1 MLGRRMRKHLSP
13 PAHGPVTHEPAALSD
28 QALARALAGK
38 RVLIAYGLIGER
50 LAAMRRIGVDYMATQ
65 LGWLRHEIG
74 AEVAVVQ
81 LPTAAAVA
89 DNAARIAAALLRDE
103 RPALVV
109 AHSKGGIETLAALMD
124 RRAAQRCA
132 AFIAIQSPF
141 FGSPVA
147 DFLVAAAPLR
157 ATVAGSLRLLRTGSG
172 AGLRDLTT
180 AARLAWMERH
190 AVEIANLVE
199 SIPIICCA
207 TEVTGATVGPDRR
220 YLALA
225 RWIER
230 QGFGP
235 NDGMVTIRSALLP
248 GARHLVVG
256 GGHRGTVSK
265 GRGRDPVGLLRR
277 LLALAFHEPA
287 ADVTHG

>member
-1 MLGRRMRKHLSP
+1 MTRHLP
-13 PAHGPVTHEPAALSD
+13 HPLAHAPVAGEAAGFTD

-65 LGWLRHEIG
+65 AAWLRHEIG
-74 AEVAVVQ
+74 AEVAVIR
-81 LPTAAAVA
+81 LATSAAIA
-89 DNAARIAAALLRDE
+89 DNAERIAAALRRDG
-103 RPALVV
+103 RPAVVV
-109 AHSKGGIETLAALMD
+109 AHSKGGLETLAALMD
-124 RRAAQRCA
+124 HRAAQRCA
-132 AFIAIQSPF
+132 AVIAIQSPF

-147 DFLVAAAPLR
+147 DVLVAAAPLR
-157 ATVAGSLRLLRTGSG
+157 ATVAGSLRLLGTGSG

-190 AVEIANLVE
+190 AAEIDHLLG
-199 SIPIICCA
+199 SIPIVCCA
-207 TEVTGATVGPDRR
+207 TELSEATVGPDRR

-235 NDGMVTIRSALLP
+235 NDGMVSVRSALLP
-248 GARHLVVG
+248 GARHLVLG

-277 LLALAFHEPA
+277 LLKLALIEAGSA
-287 ADVTHG
+287 VTHG

>member
-1 MLGRRMRKHLSP
+1 MNRHPPHEAPAGEGQHL
-13 PAHGPVTHEPAALSD
+13 TD

-38 RVLIAYGLIGER
+38 HLLIAYGLIGER

-65 LGWLRHEIG
+65 VAWLRHEIG
-74 AEVAVVQ
+74 AEVTILRLA
-81 LPTAAAVA
+81 TSAAVA
-89 DNAARIAAALLRDE
+89 DNAARIAAALHRDE
-103 RPALVV
+103 RPAVVV
-109 AHSKGGIETLAALMD
+109 AHSKGGLETLAALLD
-124 RRAAQRCA
+124 RRAAARCA

-141 FGSPVA
+141 RGSPVA

-180 AARLAWMERH
+180 AARRAWMERH
-190 AVEIANLVE
+190 AEEIVRLSE
-199 SIPIICCA
+199 SIPIVCCA
-207 TEVTGATVGPDRR
+207 TRVSETTVGPDRR
-220 YLALA
+220 YLTLA

-235 NDGMVTIRSALLP
+235 NDGMVPVSAALLP
-248 GARHLVVG
+248 GAREVVLG

-265 GRGRDPVGLLRR
+265 GRGRDPVGLLRH
-277 LLALAFHEPA
+277 LLKLALLES
-287 ADVTHG
+287 DRG